1 MTFKTFDL
9 TPTELK
15 FIESRWGKRV
25 NFEYQ
30 PTLRELCLKSGVRY
44 GVTVGKGLF
53 NVNKYACKIGR
64 DDQPTGSADE
74 MPIRS
79 GLRLEEVDGALREM
93 IAAL

>member
-1 MTFKTFDL
+1 MIAKTFFL

-15 FIESRWGKRV
+15 LIESRWSKRV

-74 MPIRS
+74 IPIRS
-79 GLRLEEVDGALREM
+79 GLKLDEVDGALREL
-93 IAAL
+93 IDAL